1 MLPTGVLKNICHSLL
16 LALIYSVFR
25 YTRHAHQGQGQHMLQ
40 VTNIEKSYGKQ
51 VLFDGV
57 GFTVNPRERVGLVGR
72 NGHGKS
78 TLFRMILGEEH
89 QDSGTITMPSG
100 YTVGHLSQHIHFT
113 EDTVLKEACLALPV
127 NEDHIDES
135 YKAEAILHGLGFT
148 NDDFDRPPS
157 SLSGGYQVRLNLA
170 KVLVSEPNLLLL
182 DEPTNYLDII
192 SVRWLTQFLRA
203 WRNEMILITHD
214 REFMDSVT
222 THTMIIHRCKMRKVA
237 GGTQKLY
244 DQILMEEEIYE
255 KTRQNDEKKRKE
267 VEQFINRFRAQ
278 ATKAS
283 AVQSRVKA
291 LARHEKLDKLEEIRT
306 LDFKFR
312 SAPFEA
318 KWLMTVEDLSFGFS
332 GDSPKLIDGLS
343 FGVSKKDRIAVI
355 GKNGKGKTTL
365 LNLLAGEMSPT
376 SGDIKLH
383 PNTKIAY
390 FGQTN
395 INRLRPEKT
404 ALQEVMDAHP
414 DYAQGE
420 SRAICGLMMFEGDNA
435 LKKVSVLSG
444 GERSRVLLG
453 KLLVS
458 PANLLMLDEPT
469 NHLDMESIDSLIE
482 AIEAFDGAV
491 IIVTHSE
498 LILEAVA
505 TKLIVYDNDAV
516 SVFEGTYL
524 DFLERVGWSDEG
536 GVRTKKGK
544 KQASDKNGNRK
555 DIKKMRTGIVADKS
569 KVLGALKKKIAEI
582 EEQITKLE
590 FDVDQDTQRLLEVS
604 IKGEALAIKRL
615 SQTMRDNKARIE
627 KLFNELET
635 VTNEHDAKAQELDRQ
650 LGAPAEIS

>member
-1 MLPTGVLKNICHSLL
+1 
-16 LALIYSVFR
+16 
-25 YTRHAHQGQGQHMLQ
+25 MLQ

-57 GFTVNPRERVGLVGR
+57 SFTVNPRERVGLVGR

-89 QDSGTITMPSG
+89 QDSGTITTPSG
-100 YTVGHLSQHIHFT
+100 YTIGHLSQHIHFT
-113 EDTVLKEACLALPV
+113 EDTVLKEACLALPK
-127 NEDHIDES
+127 NDDHIDET

-148 NDDFDRPPS
+148 NEDFERSPS
-157 SLSGGYQVRLNLA
+157 ALSGGYQVRLNLA

-182 DEPTNYLDII
+182 DEPTNYLDIV

-203 WRNEMILITHD
+203 WRNELVIITHD
-214 REFMDSVT
+214 RDFMDSIS

-237 GGTQKLY
+237 GNTQKLY
-244 DQILMEEEIYE
+244 DQILLEEEIYE

-283 AVQSRVKA
+283 AVQSRIKA
-291 LARHEKLDKLEEIRT
+291 LARHEKLDKLSEIKS
-306 LDFKFR
+306 LDFQFR

-332 GDSPKLIDGLS
+332 PESPKLIDGLS
-343 FGVSKKDRIAVI
+343 FGVGKKDRIAVI

-365 LNLLAGEMSPT
+365 LNLLAKEMSST
-376 SGDIKLH
+376 SGDVKLH

-414 DYAQGE
+414 DHAQGE
-420 SRAICGLMMFEGDNA
+420 SRSICGLMMFEGDNA

-444 GERSRVLLG
+444 GEKSRVLLG

-458 PANLLMLDEPT
+458 PANLLLLDEPT
-469 NHLDMESIDSLIE
+469 NHLDMDSIDSLVE

-498 LILEAVA
+498 MILEAIA
-505 TKLIVYDNDAV
+505 TKLIVYDNDEV
-516 SVFEGTYL
+516 TVFEGTYF
-524 DFLERVGWSDEG
+524 DFLERIGWQDEG
-536 GVRTKKGK
+536 GVRIKKK
-544 KQASDKNGNRK
+544 KQKGATKPEMNRQ
-555 DIKKMRTGIVADKS
+555 DVKKMRTALVSEKS
-569 KVLGALKKKIAEI
+569 KALGSLKNRIAAI
-582 EEQITKLE
+582 EAEITKLE
-590 FDVDQDTQRLLEVS
+590 YDAEQDTQRLIAVTT
-604 IKGEALAIKRL
+604 KGEALAIKRL
-615 SQTMRDNKARIE
+615 SQTIREAKARIDT
-627 KLFNELET
+627 LFAELET
-635 VTNEHDAKAQELDRQ
+635 VTNEHDTKASEFDQKLNEL
-650 LGAPAEIS
+650 GESA

>member
-1 MLPTGVLKNICHSLL
+1 
-16 LALIYSVFR
+16 
-25 YTRHAHQGQGQHMLQ
+25 MLQ

-89 QDSGTITMPSG
+89 QDSGTITTPSG
-100 YTVGHLSQHIHFT
+100 YTIGHLSQHIHFT
-113 EDTVLKEACLALPV
+113 EDTVIKEACLTLPP
-127 NEDHIDES
+127 NEDHIDET

-148 NDDFDRPPS
+148 NADFDSHPS

-182 DEPTNYLDII
+182 DEPTNYLDIV
-192 SVRWLTQFLRA
+192 SVRWLTQFLRG
-203 WRNEMILITHD
+203 WRNEMIIITHD
-214 REFMDSVT
+214 RDFMDSVT
-222 THTMIIHRCKMRKVA
+222 THTMIIHRCKMRKIA
-237 GGTQKLY
+237 GNTQKLY
-244 DQILMEEEIYE
+244 DQILLEEEIYE

-291 LARHEKLDKLEEIRT
+291 LARHEKLDKLDEIRN

-318 KWLMTVEDLSFGFS
+318 KWLMTVEDLSFSFS
-332 GDSPKLIDGLS
+332 KDGPKLFEGLS
-343 FGVSKKDRIAVI
+343 FAVGKKDRIAVI

-365 LNLLAGEMSPT
+365 LNVLAKELSPT
-376 SGDIKLH
+376 TGEVKTH

-404 ALQEVMDAHP
+404 AVQEVMESHP
-414 DYAQGE
+414 DCGQGE
-420 SRAICGLMMFEGDNA
+420 ARAICGLMMFEGDNA

-505 TKLIVYDNDAV
+505 TKLIVYDNDTV

-524 DFLERVGWSDEG
+524 DFLDRVGWSDEG
-536 GVRTKKGK
+536 GVRVKKGK
-544 KQASDKNGNRK
+544 KQDADRNVNRK
-555 DIKKMRTGIVADKS
+555 DAKKQRASLVSDKS
-569 KVLGALKKKIAEI
+569 KVLSSLKSRIAAL
-582 EEQITKLE
+582 EEEITKLE
-590 FDVDQDTQRLLEVS
+590 QAVERDTQELLEASVS
-604 IKGEALAIKRL
+604 GKALTIRQL
-615 SQTMRDNKARIE
+615 SQSVNDAKARIE
-627 KLFNELET
+627 KLFAELAT
-635 VTNEHDAKAQELDRQ
+635 VTAEHDAKAQEFDQQ
-650 LGAPAEIS
+650 LNELAQIS

>member
-1 MLPTGVLKNICHSLL
+1 
-16 LALIYSVFR
+16 
-25 YTRHAHQGQGQHMLQ
+25 MLQ

-51 VLFDGV
+51 TLFDGV
-57 GFTVNPRERVGLVGR
+57 SFTVNPRERIGLVGR

-89 QDSGTITMPSG
+89 QDSGVISIPSG
-100 YTVGHLSQHIHFT
+100 YAIGHLSQHIHFA
-113 EDTVLKEACLALPV
+113 EDTVLKEACLALPE
-127 NEDHIDES
+127 NEDHIDETW
-135 YKAEAILHGLGFT
+135 KAETILHGLGFT
-148 NDDFDRPPS
+148 NEDFGRHPS

-170 KVLVSEPNLLLL
+170 KVLASEPNLLLL
-182 DEPTNYLDII
+182 DEPTNYLDIV

-203 WRNEMILITHD
+203 WRTEMIIITHD

-222 THTMIIHRCKMRKVA
+222 THTMIIHRCKVRKVQ

-255 KTRQNDEKKRKE
+255 KTRLNDEKKRRE

-291 LARHEKLDKLEEIRT
+291 LARHQTLEKLDDIQT

-318 KWLMTVEDLSFGFS
+318 KWLMTVDDLSFRFKPDG
-332 GDSPKLIDGLS
+332 PKLIDGLS
-343 FGVSKKDRIAVI
+343 FAAGKKDRIGVI

-365 LNLLAGEMSPT
+365 LNLLAREMPPTNGEV
-376 SGDIKLH
+376 KLH
-383 PNTKIAY
+383 PNTKVAY

-395 INRLRPEKT
+395 INRLQPQKT
-404 ALQEVMDAHP
+404 ALQEIMDAHP
-414 DYAQGE
+414 DHAQGE
-420 SRAICGLMMFEGDNA
+420 SRSICGLMMFEGDNA

-444 GERSRVLLG
+444 GEKSRVLLG

-505 TKLIVYDNDAV
+505 TRLVVFDNDTV

-536 GVRTKKGK
+536 GVRVKKGK
-544 KQASDKNGNRK
+544 KQEAEKNAGRK
-555 DIKKMRTGIVADKS
+555 DAKKQRAAIVSDRS
-569 KVLGALKKKIAEI
+569 KALSGLRKKIEST
-582 EEQITKLE
+582 EEEITKLE
-590 FDVDQDTQRLLEVS
+590 FDVEQDTQRLMQAS
-604 IKGEALAIKRL
+604 IKGEALNIKRL
-615 SQTMRDNKARIE
+615 SQAIRENKARIDR
-627 KLFNELET
+627 LFGELET
-635 VTNEHDAKAQELDRQ
+635 MTNEHDEKAREFDQQLAELTET
-650 LGAPAEIS
+650 A

>member
-1 MLPTGVLKNICHSLL
+1 
-16 LALIYSVFR
+16 
-25 YTRHAHQGQGQHMLQ
+25 MLQ
-40 VTNIEKSYGKQ
+40 VANIQKSYGKQ
-51 VLFDGV
+51 LLFDGV
-57 GFTVNPRERVGLVGR
+57 SFTVNPRERVGLVGR

-89 QDSGTITMPSG
+89 QDAGTITVPSG
-100 YTVGHLSQHIHFT
+100 YSIGHLSQHIHFT
-113 EDTVLKEACLALPV
+113 EDTVLQEACLALPP
-127 NEDHIDES
+127 NEDHIDET

-148 NDDFDRPPS
+148 NEDFGRDPD

-170 KVLVSEPNLLLL
+170 KVLASEPNLLLL
-182 DEPTNYLDII
+182 DEPTNYLDIV

-203 WRNEMILITHD
+203 WRTEMIIITHD
-214 REFMDSVT
+214 RDFMDSVT
-222 THTMIIHRCKMRKVA
+222 THTMIIHRCKVRKVP
-237 GGTQKLY
+237 GNTQKLY

-255 KTRQNDEKKRKE
+255 KTRLNDEKKRKE

-283 AVQSRVKA
+283 AVQSRIKA
-291 LARHEKLDKLEEIRT
+291 LARHQMLDKLEEIQT

-318 KWLMTVEDLSFGFS
+318 KWLMTVEDLSFRFGP
-332 GDSPKLIDGLS
+332 DQPKLIDGLS
-343 FGVSKKDRIAVI
+343 FGVGKKDRIGVI

-365 LNLLAGEMSPT
+365 LNLLGREMAPT
-376 SGDIKLH
+376 SGEVKLH

-395 INRLRPEKT
+395 ISRLRPEKT
-404 ALQEVMDAHP
+404 ALQEIMDAHP
-414 DYAQGE
+414 DNAQGE

-482 AIEAFDGAV
+482 AMDAFDGAV

-498 LILEAVA
+498 RILEAVA
-505 TKLIVYDNDAV
+505 TKLIVYDNDTV

-536 GVRTKKGK
+536 GVKVRKGK
-544 KQASDKNGNRK
+544 KAEAEKGANRK
-555 DIKKMRTGIVADKS
+555 DAKKQRAAIVAERS
-569 KVLGALKKKIAEI
+569 KALGGLKKRIASL
-582 EEQITKLE
+582 EEEITKLE
-590 FDVDQDTQRLLEVS
+590 WEVQQDSQRLTEVT
-604 IKGEALAIKRL
+604 IKGKALEIKKY
-615 SQTMRDNKARIE
+615 SQTIRDSKSKIDR
-627 KLFNELET
+627 LFAELEAA
-635 VTNEHDAKAQELDRQ
+635 TNEHDGKAQEFDRQ
-650 LGAPAEIS
+650 LAELEGTAERAEII

>member
-1 MLPTGVLKNICHSLL
+1 
-16 LALIYSVFR
+16 
-25 YTRHAHQGQGQHMLQ
+25 MLQ

-51 VLFDGV
+51 LLFDGV
-57 GFTVNPRERVGLVGR
+57 SFTVNPRERVGLVGR
-72 NGHGKS
+72 NGYGKS

-89 QDSGTITMPSG
+89 QDSGTITTPSG
-100 YTVGHLSQHIHFT
+100 YTIGHLSQHIHFT
-113 EDTVLKEACLALPV
+113 EDTVLKEACLALPK

-135 YKAEAILHGLGFT
+135 YKAEAILHGLGFS
-148 NDDFDRPPS
+148 NDDFERPPS
-157 SLSGGYQVRLNLA
+157 SLSGGYQVRLNLS

-182 DEPTNYLDII
+182 DEPTNYLDIV
-192 SVRWLTQFLRA
+192 SVRWITQFLRA
-203 WRNEMILITHD
+203 WRNELIIITHD
-214 REFMDSVT
+214 RDFMDSVT
-222 THTMIIHRCKMRKVA
+222 THTMIIHRCKMRKVS

-244 DQILMEEEIYE
+244 DQILLEEEIYE

-283 AVQSRVKA
+283 AVQSRIKA
-291 LARHEKLDKLEEIRT
+291 LARHETLGKLEEIKT

-318 KWLMTVEDLSFGFS
+318 KWLMTVDDLSFGFDKD
-332 GDSPKLIDGLS
+332 GPMLIDGLS
-343 FGVSKKDRIAVI
+343 FAVGKKDRIAVI

-365 LNLLAGEMSPT
+365 LNLLAREMSPT
-376 SGDIKLH
+376 GGEIKLH

-395 INRLRPEKT
+395 IDRLRPEKT
-404 ALQEVMDAHP
+404 ALQEIMDAHP

-420 SRAICGLMMFEGDNA
+420 SRAICGLMMFDGDNA

-458 PANLLMLDEPT
+458 PANLLLLDEPT

-482 AIEAFDGAV
+482 AIEVFDGAV
-491 IIVTHSE
+491 VIVTHSE

-516 SVFEGTYL
+516 SVFEGTYF

-536 GVRTKKGK
+536 GVRIKKGK
-544 KQASDKNGNRK
+544 KQDVDKNINRK
-555 DIKKMRTGIVADKS
+555 DSKKIRTAILTDKS
-569 KVLGALKKKIAEI
+569 RSLSALKKKIADL
-582 EEQITKLE
+582 EEEITKLE
-590 FDVDQDTQRLLEVS
+590 FDMEQDTQRLLEVS
-604 IKGEALAIKRL
+604 VKGEALSIKRL
-615 SQTMRDNKARIE
+615 SQALRDNKARIDARFAELQTVTTEHDE
-627 KLFNELET
+627 KAKEFDQQLNEL
-635 VTNEHDAKAQELDRQ
+635 AQ
-650 LGAPAEIS
+650 IS

>member
-1 MLPTGVLKNICHSLL
+1 
-16 LALIYSVFR
+16 
-25 YTRHAHQGQGQHMLQ
+25 MLQ

-51 VLFDGV
+51 LLFDGV
-57 GFTVNPRERVGLVGR
+57 SFTVNPRERVGLVGR

-89 QDSGTITMPSG
+89 QDAGTITVPSG
-100 YTVGHLSQHIHFT
+100 YTIGHLSQHIHFT
-113 EDTVLKEACLALPV
+113 EDTVLKEACLALPK

-135 YKAEAILHGLGFT
+135 YKAEAILHGLGFS

-182 DEPTNYLDII
+182 DEPTNYLDIV
-192 SVRWLTQFLRA
+192 SVRWITQFLRA
-203 WRNEMILITHD
+203 WRNELIIITHD
-214 REFMDSVT
+214 RDFMDSVT
-222 THTMIIHRCKMRKVA
+222 TNTMIIHRCKMRKVS

-244 DQILMEEEIYE
+244 DQILLEEEIYE

-283 AVQSRVKA
+283 AVQSRIKA
-291 LARHEKLDKLEEIRT
+291 LARHETLGKLEEIKT

-318 KWLMTVEDLSFGFS
+318 KWLMTVDDLSFGFDTN
-332 GDSPKLIDGLS
+332 GPMLIEGLS
-343 FGVSKKDRIAVI
+343 FAVGKKDRIAVI

-365 LNLLAGEMSPT
+365 LNLLAREMSPS
-376 SGDIKLH
+376 SGEVKLH

-395 INRLRPEKT
+395 INRLRPDKT
-404 ALQEVMDAHP
+404 ALQEIMDAHP
-414 DYAQGE
+414 DYSQGE

-444 GERSRVLLG
+444 GEKSRVLLG

-458 PANLLMLDEPT
+458 PANLLLLDEPT

-491 IIVTHSE
+491 LIVTHSE

-516 SVFEGTYL
+516 SVFEGTYF

-536 GVRTKKGK
+536 GVRIKKGK
-544 KQASDKNGNRK
+544 KQDADKNVTRKDSKKIRAAILSDKSR
-555 DIKKMRTGIVADKS
+555 S
-569 KVLGALKKKIAEI
+569 LSALKKKVADL
-582 EEQITKLE
+582 EEEITKLE
-590 FDVDQDTQRLLEVS
+590 YDVEQDTQKLLAVS
-604 IKGEALAIKRL
+604 VKGEALSIKRL
-615 SQTMRDNKARIE
+615 SQALRDNKARIDAR
-627 KLFNELET
+627 FAELQT
-635 VTNEHDAKAQELDRQ
+635 VTTEHDEKAKEFDQQ
-650 LGAPAEIS
+650 LNAVANIS

>member
-1 MLPTGVLKNICHSLL
+1 
-16 LALIYSVFR
+16 
-25 YTRHAHQGQGQHMLQ
+25 MLQ

-89 QDSGTITMPSG
+89 QDAGTITVPSG
-100 YTVGHLSQHIHFT
+100 YTIGHLSQHIHFT
-113 EDTVLKEACLALPV
+113 EDTVLQEACLALPV

-148 NDDFDRPPS
+148 NNDFDRPPS

-203 WRNEMILITHD
+203 WRNEMIIITHD

-237 GGTQKLY
+237 GGTSKLY

-291 LARHEKLDKLEEIRT
+291 LARHEKLDKLEEIKT

-332 GDSPKLIDGLS
+332 GDGPKLIDGLS
-343 FGVSKKDRIAVI
+343 FGVGKKDRVAVI

-365 LNLLAGEMSPT
+365 LNLLAGEMSPM
-376 SGDIKLH
+376 SGDVKLH

-498 LILEAVA
+498 LILEALA
-505 TKLIVYDNDAV
+505 TKLIVYDNDTV

-524 DFLERVGWSDEG
+524 DFLDRVGWSDEG
-536 GVRTKKGK
+536 GVRVKKGK
-544 KQASDKNGNRK
+544 KQDADRNGNRK
-555 DIKKMRTGIVADKS
+555 DAKKMRTGIVADKS

-590 FDVDQDTQRLLEVS
+590 FDVEQDTQKLLEVS

-615 SQTMRDNKARIE
+615 SQIVRDNKARIE

-635 VTNEHDAKAQELDRQ
+635 VTNEHDAKAQEFDRQ
-650 LGAPAEIS
+650 LGEPAEIS

>member
-1 MLPTGVLKNICHSLL
+1 
-16 LALIYSVFR
+16 
-25 YTRHAHQGQGQHMLQ
+25 MLQ
-40 VTNIEKSYGKQ
+40 VSNLSKSYGKQ

-57 GFTVNPRERVGLVGR
+57 TFTVNPRERVGLVGR

-78 TLFRMILGEEH
+78 TLFRMVLDEEH
-89 QDSGTITMPSG
+89 PDSGTITLPSG
-100 YTVGHLSQHIHFT
+100 YSVGHLSQHIHFT
-113 EDTVLKEACLALPV
+113 ENTVLREACLALPP
-127 NEDHIDES
+127 NEDHIDETW
-135 YKAEAILHGLGFT
+135 KAETILHGLGFT
-148 NDDFDRPPS
+148 NDDFNCHPS

-170 KVLVSEPNLLLL
+170 KVLASEPNLLLL
-182 DEPTNYLDII
+182 DEPTNYLDIV

-203 WRNEMILITHD
+203 WRNELIIITHD
-214 REFMDSVT
+214 RDFMDSVT
-222 THTMIIHRCKMRKVA
+222 THTMIIHRFKVRKVP

-255 KTRQNDEKKRKE
+255 KTRLNDEKKRKE
-267 VEQFINRFRAQ
+267 VEAFINRFRAQ

-283 AVQSRVKA
+283 AVQSRIKA
-291 LARHEKLDKLEEIRT
+291 LARHEKLEKLEEIRT
-306 LDFKFR
+306 LDFQFR
-312 SAPFEA
+312 SAAFEA

-332 GDSPKLIDGLS
+332 KDGPKLIDGLS
-343 FGVSKKDRIAVI
+343 FAVGKKDRIGVI

-365 LNLLAGEMSPT
+365 LNLLAREMSPA
-376 SGDIKLH
+376 SGEVRTH

-395 INRLRPEKT
+395 INRLRPGKT
-404 ALQEVMDAHP
+404 ALQEIMDAHP
-414 DYAQGE
+414 DNAQGE

-536 GVRTKKGK
+536 GVRVKKGK
-544 KQASDKNGNRK
+544 KEPKRNGNRK
-555 DIKKMRTGIVADKS
+555 DTKKQRITVLADRTKALGGLKERIAKIEGEITVLEQNVDRDTEALLAASAKGDAD
-569 KVLGALKKKIAEI
+569 AI
-582 EEQITKLE
+582 
-590 FDVDQDTQRLLEVS
+590 RLLSQSLGDGRVR
-604 IKGEALAIKRL
+604 IDRL
-615 SQTMRDNKARIE
+615 
-627 KLFNELET
+627 FGELEA
-635 VTNEHDAKAQELDRQ
+635 VTKEHDERAAGFDEQLRELD
-650 LGAPAEIS
+650 APA

>member
-1 MLPTGVLKNICHSLL
+1 
-16 LALIYSVFR
+16 
-25 YTRHAHQGQGQHMLQ
+25 MLQ

-51 VLFDGV
+51 MLFDGV

-89 QDSGTITMPSG
+89 QDAGTITVPSG
-100 YTVGHLSQHIHFT
+100 YTIGHLSQHIHFT
-113 EDTVLKEACLALPV
+113 EETVLGEACLALPP
-127 NEDHIDES
+127 NDDHIDET

-148 NDDFDRPPS
+148 SDDFERPPAA
-157 SLSGGYQVRLNLA
+157 LSGGYQVRLNLA

-182 DEPTNYLDII
+182 DEPTNYLDIV

-203 WRNEMILITHD
+203 WRNEMIIITHD
-214 REFMDSVT
+214 RDFMDSVT
-222 THTMIIHRCKMRKVA
+222 THTMIIHRYKMRKVA
-237 GGTQKLY
+237 GNTQKLY

-291 LARHEKLDKLEEIRT
+291 LARHEKLDKLDEIRT

-318 KWLMTVEDLSFGFS
+318 KWLMTVEDLSFSFS
-332 GDSPKLIDGLS
+332 PDSPKLIEGLS

-365 LNLLAGEMSPT
+365 LNLLAREMKPT
-376 SGDIKLH
+376 GGDVKLH

-404 ALQEVMDAHP
+404 ALQEVMDSHS
-414 DYAQGE
+414 DCGQGE
-420 SRAICGLMMFEGDNA
+420 GRAICGLMMFEGDNA
-435 LKKVSVLSG
+435 LKKISVLSG

-505 TKLIVYDNDAV
+505 TKLIVYDNDTV

-536 GVRTKKGK
+536 GVKVKKGK
-544 KQASDKNGNRK
+544 KQEGDRNGNRK
-555 DIKKMRTGIVADKS
+555 DAKKLRTAIITDRS
-569 KVLGALKKKIAEI
+569 KALSSLKKRITAI
-582 EEQITKLE
+582 EEEITKLE
-590 FDVDQDTQRLLEVS
+590 YDVEQDTQRLLEVTV
-604 IKGEALAIKRL
+604 KGEALNIKKL
-615 SQTMRDNKARIE
+615 SQGIRENKARIDGR
-627 KLFNELET
+627 FAELQT
-635 VTNEHDAKAQELDRQ
+635 ATNEHDEKAKTFDQQLAEL
-650 LGAPAEIS
+650 AETT

>member
-1 MLPTGVLKNICHSLL
+1 MSDDFICLPGRFTVIYA
-16 LALIYSVFR
+16 LAAM
-25 YTRHAHQGQGQHMLQ
+25 RHHAMLQ

-51 VLFDGV
+51 LLFDGV
-57 GFTVNPRERVGLVGR
+57 GFTINPRERVGLVGR

-89 QDSGTITMPSG
+89 QDAGTITVPSG
-100 YTVGHLSQHIHFT
+100 YTIGHLSQHIHFT
-113 EDTVLKEACLALPV
+113 EDTVLGEACLALPA

-148 NDDFDRPPS
+148 NEDFDNHPS

-170 KVLVSEPNLLLL
+170 KVLASEPNLLLL
-182 DEPTNYLDII
+182 DEPTNYLDIV

-203 WRNEMILITHD
+203 WRNELIIITHD
-214 REFMDSVT
+214 RDFMDSVT
-222 THTMIIHRCKMRKVA
+222 THTMIIHRYKMRKVA

-283 AVQSRVKA
+283 AVQSRIKA
-291 LARHEKLDKLEEIRT
+291 LARHEKLDKLDEIRS

-318 KWLMTVEDLSFGFS
+318 KWLMTVENLSFSFS
-332 GDSPKLIDGLS
+332 PDSPKLIEGLS
-343 FGVSKKDRIAVI
+343 FGVGKKDRIAVI

-365 LNLLAGEMSPT
+365 LNLLAREMSPT
-376 SGDIKLH
+376 GGDVKLH

-395 INRLRPEKT
+395 INRLRPDKT
-404 ALQEVMDAHP
+404 ALQEIMDAHP

-505 TKLIVYDNDAV
+505 TKLIVYDNDVV

-536 GVRTKKGK
+536 GVRVKKGK
-544 KQASDKNGNRK
+544 KQEAEKNVNRK
-555 DIKKMRTGIVADKS
+555 DAKKQRASIVSEKS
-569 KVLGALKKKIAEI
+569 KALGALKKKIASL
-582 EEQITKLE
+582 EEEITKLE
-590 FDVDQDTQRLLEVS
+590 WDVQQGTQKLLEVTV
-604 IKGEALAIKRL
+604 KGEALAIKRL
-615 SQTMRDNKARIE
+615 SQAIRENKALIDAR
-627 KLFNELET
+627 FAELET
-635 VTNEHDAKAQELDRQ
+635 VTNEHDAKAKEFDQQIAEL
-650 LGAPAEIS
+650 AETT

>member
-1 MLPTGVLKNICHSLL
+1 
-16 LALIYSVFR
+16 
-25 YTRHAHQGQGQHMLQ
+25 MLQ

-57 GFTVNPRERVGLVGR
+57 SFTVNPRERVGLVGR
-72 NGHGKS
+72 NGAGKS

-89 QDSGTITMPSG
+89 QDTGTITVPSG
-100 YTVGHLSQHIHFT
+100 YTIGHLSQHIHFT
-113 EDTVLKEACLALPV
+113 EDTVIKEACLALPK
-127 NEDHIDES
+127 NEDHIDET
-135 YKAEAILHGLGFT
+135 YKAEAVLHGLGFT
-148 NDDFDRPPS
+148 NADFHAHPS

-170 KVLVSEPNLLLL
+170 KVLVSECNLLLL
-182 DEPTNYLDII
+182 DEPTNYLDIV

-203 WRNEMILITHD
+203 WRNELIIITHD
-214 REFMDSVT
+214 RDFMDGVT
-222 THTMIIHRCKMRKVA
+222 THTMIIHRRKMRKVA

-283 AVQSRVKA
+283 AVQSRIKA
-291 LARHEKLDKLEEIRT
+291 LARHEKLDKLEEIKG

-318 KWLMTVEDLSFGFS
+318 KWLMTVEDLSFSFS
-332 GDSPKLIDGLS
+332 PDGPRLIDGLS
-343 FGVSKKDRIAVI
+343 FAVGKKDRIAVI

-365 LNLLAGEMSPT
+365 LNLLARELSPT
-376 SGDIKLH
+376 NGEVKTH

-404 ALQEVMDAHP
+404 ALQEIMESHP
-414 DYAQGE
+414 DCGQGE
-420 SRAICGLMMFEGDNA
+420 ARAICGLMMFEGDNA

-482 AIEAFDGAV
+482 AIVAFDGAV

-536 GVRTKKGK
+536 GVRVKKGK
-544 KQASDKNGNRK
+544 KQAAERNANRK
-555 DIKKMRTGIVADKS
+555 DAKKLRSAIVSDRS
-569 KVLGALKKKIAEI
+569 KALSSLKGRISAL
-582 EEQITKLE
+582 EEEITKLE
-590 FDVDQDTQRLLEVS
+590 QAVERDTQELLEASVKGRALS
-604 IKGEALAIKRL
+604 IRQL
-615 SQTMRDNKARIE
+615 SQSVSDGKARIE
-627 KLFNELET
+627 ALFAELEA
-635 VTNEHDAKAQELDRQ
+635 VTAEHDAKAQEFDRQ
-650 LGAPAEIS
+650 MSELAQIS

>member
-1 MLPTGVLKNICHSLL
+1 
-16 LALIYSVFR
+16 
-25 YTRHAHQGQGQHMLQ
+25 MLQ

-57 GFTVNPRERVGLVGR
+57 SFTVNQRERVGLVGR

-78 TLFRMILGEEH
+78 TLFRMILGDEH
-89 QDSGTITMPSG
+89 QDSGTITVPSG
-100 YTVGHLSQHIHFT
+100 YTIGHLSQHIHFT
-113 EDTVLKEACLALPV
+113 EDTVIKEACLALPT
-127 NEDHIDES
+127 NEDHIDET

-148 NDDFDRPPS
+148 NADFDRHPS

-170 KVLVSEPNLLLL
+170 KVLASEPNLLLL
-182 DEPTNYLDII
+182 DEPTNYLDIV

-203 WRNEMILITHD
+203 WRNEMIIITHD
-214 REFMDSVT
+214 RDFMDSVT
-222 THTMIIHRCKMRKVA
+222 THTMIIHRCKMRKVS

-244 DQILMEEEIYE
+244 GQILMEEEIYE

-291 LARHEKLDKLEEIRT
+291 LARHEKLDKLEEIKS

-318 KWLMTVEDLSFGFS
+318 KWLMTVDDLSFGFS
-332 GDSPKLIDGLS
+332 PDGPKLIDGLS
-343 FGVSKKDRIAVI
+343 FAVGKKDRIAVI

-365 LNLLAGEMSPT
+365 LNILANELSPTAGEVKT
-376 SGDIKLH
+376 H

-395 INRLRPEKT
+395 INRLRPAKT
-404 ALQEVMDAHP
+404 ALQEVLESHP
-414 DYAQGE
+414 DCGQGE
-420 SRAICGLMMFEGDNA
+420 ARAICGLMMFEGDNA

-444 GERSRVLLG
+444 GEKSRVLLG

-498 LILEAVA
+498 LILEAIA
-505 TKLIVYDNDAV
+505 TKLIVYDSDSV
-516 SVFEGTYL
+516 SVFDGTYL

-536 GVRTKKGK
+536 GVHVKKGK
-544 KQASDKNGNRK
+544 KQETQKGINRK
-555 DIKKMRTGIVADKS
+555 DSKKQRAAIVTDKAKS
-569 KVLGALKKKIAEI
+569 LSSLKARVTTI
-582 EEQITKLE
+582 EEEITKLE
-590 FDVDQDTQRLLEVS
+590 QDAERETQELLEASV
-604 IKGEALAIKRL
+604 KGRALEIRKL
-615 SQTMRDNKARIE
+615 SQSVNETKAKIE
-627 KLFNELET
+627 KLFADLET
-635 VTNEHDAKAQELDRQ
+635 VTAEHDAKAQEFDQQ
-650 LGAPAEIS
+650 LNELAQIS